1 MVNLTRIYT
10 RTGDDGTT
18 ALGDFSRTAKTDPR
32 LAAYA
37 DANEA
42 NACLGVAIAA
52 GGLRDDVRAT
62 LVRVQNELFD
72 VGADLCMPLQASYDY
87 PPLRVQQPWIDDL
100 EADCDRYLAELEP
113 LRSFIL
119 PGGSAGAAYLHVATT
134 VVRRAERSVW
144 AALGVYG
151 DQPGAGKGDGGVNP
165 LTATYLNRLSDL
177 LFVLARV
184 ANLPTGDV
192 LWQPGG
198 GRVAA
203 PDKSDKKAG
212 RVTGEDTA
220 DDSESG
226 SGDR

>member
-18 ALGDFSRTAKTDPR
+18 ALGDFSRTGKTDPR

-37 DANEA
+37 DANET

-52 GGLRDDVRAT
+52 GGLREDVCAT
-62 LVRVQNELFD
+62 LLRVQNELFD
-72 VGADLCMPLQASYDY
+72 VGADLCLPLQEHYDY

-100 EADCDRYLAELEP
+100 ESDCDRYLAELEP

-134 VVRRAERSVW
+134 VARRAERSVW
-144 AALGVYG
+144 AAVQVYG
-151 DQPGAGKGDGGVNP
+151 TETGTERGHGGVNL

-177 LFVLARV
+177 LFVLARI

-198 GRVAA
+198 GREQA
-203 PDKSDKKAG
+203 PERRKRGPAK
-212 RVTGEDTA
+212 R
-220 DDSESG
+220 
-226 SGDR
+226 

>member
-18 ALGDFSRTAKTDPR
+18 ALGDFSRTPKTDPR

-52 GGLRDDVRAT
+52 GGMREDVRAT
-62 LVRVQNELFD
+62 LLRIQNELFD
-72 VGADLCMPLQASYDY
+72 VGADLCMPLRETYDY

-134 VVRRAERSVW
+134 VVRRAERATW
-144 AALGVYG
+144 AALEHYG
-151 DQPGAGKGDGGVNP
+151 TDAGTERGEGGVNP

-184 ANLPTGDV
+184 ANLPGGDV

-203 PDKSDKKAG
+203 PE
-212 RVTGEDTA
+212 R
-220 DDSESG
+220 
-226 SGDR
+226 

>member
-18 ALGDFSRTAKTDPR
+18 ALGDFSRTPKTDPR

-37 DANEA
+37 DTNEA
-42 NACLGVAIAA
+42 NACLGVAVAA
-52 GGLRDDVRAT
+52 GGLREDLRTT
-62 LVRVQNELFD
+62 LVRIQNELFD
-72 VGADLCMPLQASYDY
+72 VGADLCLPLRETYDY

-100 EADCDRYLAELEP
+100 EADCDRYLAELQP

-134 VVRRAERSVW
+134 VVRRAERATW
-144 AALGVYG
+144 AAIEHYGPDLGVERG
-151 DQPGAGKGDGGVNP
+151 QGGVNP

-184 ANLPTGDV
+184 ANLPDGDI

-198 GRVAA
+198 GRVEATK
-203 PDKSDKKAG
+203 P
-212 RVTGEDTA
+212 R
-220 DDSESG
+220 G
-226 SGDR
+226 SRD